1 MSFEQRHP
9 SALCL
14 FSPKALQMG
23 EMSKSTSDALIGRQK
38 DAGAEHDPEELDVQN
53 RSTEVTFETKDYEV
67 TAGCI
72 AASSESSG
80 TSSDGQDEDDQNEMC
95 FVVSLSPR
103 GIRTSRKRPKIKSK
117 QSPVQ
122 KKMGIVEVEEEPLLP
137 VKAEA
142 AEGAAQEW
150 ENRAEVAQEAAGQC
164 VLSDMITLVI
174 LILVFMAFMHLAL
187 AVMVM
192 VCC

>member
-1 MSFEQRHP
+1 
-9 SALCL
+9 
-14 FSPKALQMG
+14 MG
-23 EMSKSTSDALIGRQK
+23 EMSKTTSDALIGRQK
-38 DAGAEHDPEELDVQN
+38 DTEAEHDPEELDVQN
-53 RSTEVTFETKDYEV
+53 RSTEVTFETKDYKV

-80 TSSDGQDEDDQNEMC
+80 TSSDGQDEDDQDETC
-95 FVVSLSPR
+95 FAVSLSPK

-122 KKMGIVEVEEEPLLP
+122 KKMRIVEVEEEPLLP

-142 AEGAAQEW
+142 AERAAQEQ
-150 ENRAEVAQEAAGQC
+150 ENRAEVAQEATGQC
-164 VLSDMITLVI
+164 VLSDIIMLVI
-174 LILVFMAFMHLAL
+174 LILVVFMVFTHLTL
-187 AVMVM
+187 AVVVT